1 MRLVLFFA
9 ILLFHLQARAEWAE
23 KTLQEMTLDEKVGQL
38 FMIAGYVDQEY
49 AARETEN
56 PRIIEEIESY
66 VKEYAIGG
74 IGLVGPSSSTK
85 QVILLNRYQGM
96 SKYPLLIA
104 QDFEWGLSMRLTDGM
119 RFPKNI
125 TLGALRDNSLLY
137 EMGKEIGRQGKLV
150 GVQMN
155 LSPDMDVNIE
165 PENPVINVRSFGSSP
180 QEVALKGIAM
190 IRGLQDA
197 DMIASAKHFPGLGDI
212 TTDPHLALPINLSDK
227 KRLEEIE
234 LYPFQEAVKAG
245 VLSIQTDHVLMPALE
260 PDAKLPSSLSPNIV
274 QGILKDK
281 IGFRG
286 LVLSGALRMK
296 ALSDNWSQEEIA
308 LKAFVAGSDMLLM
321 PKDFPRAFQ
330 AIKTAVIE
338 GKINGKALDERVLK
352 ILKLKEQSKL
362 HLNRT
367 LPLPTQDQLHTPEA
381 KALKQRLYQAVVAV
395 VKDEN
400 KLLPITSTPQSP
412 VAYVQI
418 GGEAN
423 SPLYNA
429 LKAKLDIQPYFLALD
444 YDDPTF
450 ISQLEK
456 HSKVIVALFPLDARR
471 IAQIRLLNLEKRLE
485 ELKHFRIHG
494 VQPATVKLIE
504 KLQAL
509 NSKSCV
515 AFFGNPFGLPFVQNF
530 SSLINGFEDD
540 PEAQAAAAQLL
551 LGVDEHATARS

>member
-1 MRLVLFFA
+1 MRFL
-9 ILLFHLQARAEWAE
+9 LLFVVLSLHVHARADWAE
-23 KTLQEMTLDEKVGQL
+23 KTLQSMTLDEKVGQL

-49 AARETEN
+49 ASRETEN

-66 VKEYAIGG
+66 VKDYAIGG
-74 IGLVGPSSSTK
+74 IGLVGPSTSTK
-85 QVILLNRYQGM
+85 QVILLNRYQEM

-125 TLGALRDNSLLY
+125 TLGALRDNSLIY

-190 IRGLQDA
+190 IKGLQDA

-234 LYPFQEAVKAG
+234 LYPFHEAIKAG

-260 PDAKLPSSLSPNIV
+260 PDTKLPSSLSPNIV

-281 IGFRG
+281 MGFQG

-308 LKAFVAGSDMLLM
+308 YKAFVAGSDMLLM
-321 PKDFPRAFQ
+321 PKDFPRAFN
-330 AIKTAVIE
+330 AIKTAVNE
-338 GKINGKALDERVLK
+338 GKISKAALDERVLK
-352 ILKLKEQSKL
+352 ILKLKEHSQL
-362 HLNRT
+362 HLNRK
-367 LPLPTQDQLHTPEA
+367 LPLPTQEQLHTPEA
-381 KALKQRLYQAVVAV
+381 KALKRRLYKAIVTV

-400 KLLPITSTPQSP
+400 KLLPLKSTPKSP

-418 GGEAN
+418 GGDSN
-423 SPLYNA
+423 SPLYNE
-429 LKAKLDIQPYFLALD
+429 LKTKLDIEPYFLALD
-444 YDDPTF
+444 HTDPTL
-450 ISQLEK
+450 IKQLEK
-456 HSKVIVALFPLDARR
+456 YSKVVVALFPLDARR

-494 VQPATVKLIE
+494 VQPATVTLIE
-504 KLQAL
+504 QLQAL
-509 NSKSCV
+509 NTKTCL
-515 AFFGNPFGLPFVQNF
+515 AFFGNPFGLQFVQNY
-530 SSLINGFEDD
+530 SSLINGYEDD
-540 PEAQAAAAQLL
+540 PEAQAAAARLL
-551 LGVDEHATARS
+551 LGVDEHATT